1 MKITKLQ
8 QFKKNTTK
16 LRLKKNYRINLTF
29 LNEDR
34 NQNRNSN
41 KILILKILVE
51 NSPRFTGTIS

>member
-51 NSPRFTGTIS
+51 NSPRFTGPIS